1 LLRAFVAIFP
11 VCWIG
16 ISAYNKDSSLSSILK
31 ALKKIDEN
39 APPPQT
45 LSSLPQA
52 IDAKQAMTSGV
63 KKRWRFRRWTT
74 IALILL
80 ATAVVG
86 VMLLHRRPFFLTRLL
101 PQTGSTTPETSEKN
115 RPVFRSKIPTAP
127 AQAAVTHSSGNR
139 PASMS
144 AKPKAATAKRVK
156 LPVDNRPATVGQMPP
171 RAFTAPRSRPKATPG
186 ARQRPGRKKSAIN
199 PPAAARKP
207 AFGGR
212 TTARKPIAQIQ
223 RPPRKKSAATP
234 AYDQITDAT
243 LKLQA
248 LAWSNDAARRLAVI
262 NGHVVHEGE
271 AVEGYQV
278 TQIRKEDVIVNDGRK
293 SWRLVFGLQ
302 Q

>member
-16 ISAYNKDSSLSSILK
+16 ISAYNKESSLSSVLK

-39 APPPQT
+39 AP
-45 LSSLPQA
+45 PQA

-80 ATAVVG
+80 ATAVGG
-86 VMLLHRRPFFLTRLL
+86 VMMLHRQPFFLARLL
-101 PQTGSTTPETSEKN
+101 PQTGSTTPETSGKN
-115 RPVFRSKIPTAP
+115 RPVLRSKIPTAP
-127 AQAAVTHSSGNR
+127 AQTAITHSGSNR

-156 LPVDNRPATVGQMPP
+156 LPVDNRPATVGQPPP
-171 RAFTAPRSRPKATPG
+171 RAFTAPRSSPKATPG
-186 ARQRPGRKKSAIN
+186 AQQRPGRKNSAIN

-212 TTARKPIAQIQ
+212 TTARKPITQIQ
-223 RPPRKKSAATP
+223 RPPQKSAVTP
-234 AYDQITDAT
+234 AYDQITDST

-271 AVEGYQV
+271 AVESYQV
-278 TQIRKEDVIVNDGRK
+278 TQIRQEDVIVHDGRK

>member
-1 LLRAFVAIFP
+1 
-11 VCWIG
+11 
-16 ISAYNKDSSLSSILK
+16 LSSILK

-39 APPPQT
+39 APP
-45 LSSLPQA
+45 QA

-63 KKRWRFRRWTT
+63 KKHWRFRRWTT

-80 ATAVVG
+80 ATAVGG
-86 VMLLHRRPFFLTRLL
+86 VMLLHRQPFFLARLL
-101 PQTGSTTPETSEKN
+101 PQTGSTTPETSGKN
-115 RPVFRSKIPTAP
+115 RPVFMSKIPTAP
-127 AQAAVTHSSGNR
+127 AQTAVTHSGGNR

-156 LPVDNRPATVGQMPP
+156 LPVGNR
-171 RAFTAPRSRPKATPG
+171 
-186 ARQRPGRKKSAIN
+186 
-199 PPAAARKP
+199 PAAARKP

-212 TTARKPIAQIQ
+212 TTARKPITQIQ
-223 RPPRKKSAATP
+223 RPPRKKSAVAP
-234 AYDQITDAT
+234 AYDQITDST